1 MLKIQDFNE
10 LEKLIDKALMA
21 ARDCGIAQ
29 EQNCSEEFWGKT
41 LSKCMD
47 AERALWHKLY
57 EMRGEN
63 SLAACAVDP
72 RNP

>member
-1 MLKIQDFNE
+1 MLKSRDFME

-21 ARDCGIAQ
+21 ARNCGIVQ

-41 LSKCMD
+41 LSECME
-47 AERALWHKLY
+47 AERAVWHKLY
-57 EMRGEN
+57 AMRGEN
-63 SLAACAVDP
+63 ALAACAVDP